1 MNRNQKIKAV
11 VYIVIAVVGCIVIDI
26 LATLSDSVFA
36 LYAAIFV
43 WVVPVIV
50 FHIQVVDRLDLY
62 FYYSYFL
69 ASDHESY
76 YQCKNIFDG
85 AVELKT
91 KRIVKHKRFLK
102 DKVVE
107 PTFKVMKNPT
117 LNLVFRVY
125 ELKDGL
131 QLIRIRT
138 RDNQLRYDKDTQKQ
152 AKEYNSDCERNY
164 ASLAKK
170 YPPVVPELKE
180 PYLEYIV
187 SEDNRILF
195 GIKKI
200 DWEGYDYYVAE
211 LNIARIWFN
220 CFHLK
225 KEYKNLFPRFN
236 RDFYD
241 WHDGAFRA
249 QTIEEAREY
258 AHKQI
263 EEMISIDKA
272 NKK

>member
-1 MNRNQKIKAV
+1 MSKNQVIRAALMVGIPTIISIFIDVMVGFYFSVGALV
-11 VYIVIAVVGCIVIDI
+11 VGIVIWIWPI
-26 LATLSDSVFA
+26 LSFFFFVA
-36 LYAAIFV
+36 L
-43 WVVPVIV
+43 P
-50 FHIQVVDRLDLY
+50 LDL
-62 FYYSYFL
+62 FSYTFLL
-69 ASDHESY
+69 ASDHEIY
-76 YQCKNIFDG
+76 LLGKNIFDG
-85 AVELKT
+85 AVETKT
-91 KRIVKHKRFLK
+91 KKIIKYTRFLK

-131 QLIRIRT
+131 QLIRT
-138 RDNQLRYDKDTQKQ
+138 RDNQLRYDKHLQSQ

-164 ASLAKK
+164 ASLVKK
-170 YPPVVPELKE
+170 YPPVMPELKE

-187 SEDNRILF
+187 SDDNRILF

-220 CFHLK
+220 CFDLK
-225 KEYKNLFPRFN
+225 KEYKNLFPHFN